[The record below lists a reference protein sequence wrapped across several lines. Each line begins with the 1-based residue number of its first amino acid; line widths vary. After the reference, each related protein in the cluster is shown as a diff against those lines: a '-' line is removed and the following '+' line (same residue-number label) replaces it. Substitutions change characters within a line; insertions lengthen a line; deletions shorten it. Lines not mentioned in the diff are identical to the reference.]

1 MGIGGGDNGYR
12 EALLRTE
19 HLLVAQLQNAVEVGQ
34 ISLGRLYSLLV
45 PELDGQL
52 EVFVGEVAR
61 LSVVSKSRIAVTK
74 TPVGTGLSNPVYYNN
89 GEGGRD

>member
-1 MGIGGGDNGYR
+1 MVQSLEPLI
-12 EALLRTE
+12 RTE

-52 EVFVGEVAR
+52 EVFVGEVAC
-61 LSVVSKSRIAVTK
+61 LSVVSESRVTVTE
-74 TPVGTGLSNPVYYNN
+74 TPVGTGLSNPVYITM
-89 GEGGRD
+89 GREGLVM

>member
-1 MGIGGGDNGYR
+1 MDTGI
-12 EALLRTE
+12 EIRTE
-19 HLLVAQLQNAVEVGQ
+19 HLLVAQLQNAVEVSQ

-61 LSVVSKSRIAVTK
+61 LSVVSESRVTVTE
-74 TPVGTGLSNPVYYNN
+74 TPVGTGLSNPVYITYN
-89 GEGGRD
+89 GEGGRG